1 MAEPPADKSSIR
13 SEAAVG
19 MNFDHVTNTELRSD
33 IRPKCRFAGQSSRSV
48 YISSVAERGA
58 PLVSIAAQAAQ

>member
-1 MAEPPADKSSIR
+1 
-13 SEAAVG
+13 